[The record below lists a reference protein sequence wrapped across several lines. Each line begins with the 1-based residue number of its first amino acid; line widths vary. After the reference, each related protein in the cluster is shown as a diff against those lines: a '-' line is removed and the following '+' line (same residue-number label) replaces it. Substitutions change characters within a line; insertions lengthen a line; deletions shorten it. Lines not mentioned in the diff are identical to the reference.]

1 MSYLCYNWNCKIMLQ
16 VLVTNE
22 EILSQSVTAFIVP
35 EDPGAL
41 IKIVVGILY
50 LELWEGTGNFDAKL
64 CDALSPLKVEFY
76 RAFASP
82 RGFVGNMF
90 AGGLCSVEKVT
101 TQIQEEQIVH
111 LVRMLSPSLWH

>member
-50 LELWEGTGNFDAKL
+50 LEL
-64 CDALSPLKVEFY
+64 
-76 RAFASP
+76 
-82 RGFVGNMF
+82 
-90 AGGLCSVEKVT
+90 
-101 TQIQEEQIVH
+101 
-111 LVRMLSPSLWH
+111 